1 MIISLNTYTFDQS
14 QLTKSWVKVAL
25 PCWTLCNLVDFS
37 LSGSSVHGILQAGIL
52 ELGSCSL
59 LQGIFATKGLNP
71 DFPHCRRIFY
81 HLSHQGS
88 PKILE
93 WVAYLFSKELLGPG
107 IELGVSC
114 IAGGFFTSWATREA
128 LKGPILKVLVKQTHY
143 CYFIFNFF
151 FKKFMQLFR
160 KKVANFLILFVA
172 VQLLSLVRLCD
183 LMDYSMPGFPVL
195 HYLLEFTQ
203 TYLHWVCD
211 AIQPFHPLHPPL
223 FLPSICPNSRIFTI
237 SWLFTSGGQSIGVSA
252 SALVLSMNIQSWFPL
267 GLTGL
272 ISLLSKGLSR
282 VFSSTVIWKRRFF
295 STQPS
300 LWSNSHIHERL
311 LKKTIALTI
320 QTFVNK
326 VMSLFFFFKKLLFIL
341 IRG

>member
-25 PCWTLCNLVDFS
+25 SCWTLCNLVDFS

-151 FKKFMQLFR
+151 FKKFMQFFR

-223 FLPSICPNSRIFTI
+223 FLPSI
-237 SWLFTSGGQSIGVSA
+237 
-252 SALVLSMNIQSWFPL
+252 FP
-267 GLTGL
+267 
-272 ISLLSKGLSR
+272 SR
-282 VFSSTVIWKRRFF
+282 VFSSESALCIRWPKYWSF
-295 STQPS
+295 SFS
-300 LWSNSHIHERL
+300 LGPFNEYSELISFRIDWFDILAVQRTLKSL
-311 LKKTIALTI
+311 L
-320 QTFVNK
+320 QHC
-326 VMSLFFFFKKLLFIL
+326 KLKASVL
-341 IRG
+341 